1 MWWTVLAVG
10 IAVLAVVFLLVGSQI
25 FRYGGRSGQSVAD
38 VNARRFWWLWGRRPG
53 D

>member
-1 MWWTVLAVG
+1 MWWTVLAVA

-25 FRYGGRSGQSVAD
+25 FRFGGKGGRSVAD
-38 VNARRFWWLWGRRPG
+38 VNANRFWLKWGRRPG

>member
-10 IAVLAVVFLLVGSQI
+10 IAVLAVLFLLVGSQI
-25 FRYGGRSGQSVAD
+25 FRFGGGGGQSVAD
-38 VNARRFWWLWGRRPG
+38 VNANRFWWKWGRRSG